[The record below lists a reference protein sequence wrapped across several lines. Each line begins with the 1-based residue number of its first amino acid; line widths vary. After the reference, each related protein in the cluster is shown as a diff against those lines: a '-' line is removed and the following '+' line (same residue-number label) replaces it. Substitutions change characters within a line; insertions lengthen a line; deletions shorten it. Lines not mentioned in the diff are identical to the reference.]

1 MNVFDRAIQK
11 QQPIPVLATTT
22 LPHRAVYFAL
32 NVEPILR
39 MDPLKK
45 SRKSGLFPF
54 VVEPKYLEK
63 LE

>member
-1 MNVFDRAIQK
+1 
-11 QQPIPVLATTT
+11 VLAATTY
-22 LPHRAVYFAL
+22 LHRAVYFAL

-45 SRKSGLFPF
+45 SGKRGAFPF
-54 VVEPKYLEK
+54 GVEPKYLEK